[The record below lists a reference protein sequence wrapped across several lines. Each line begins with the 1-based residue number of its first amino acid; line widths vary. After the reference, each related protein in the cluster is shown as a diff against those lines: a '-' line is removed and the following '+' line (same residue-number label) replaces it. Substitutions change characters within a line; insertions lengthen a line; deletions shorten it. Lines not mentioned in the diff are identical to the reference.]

1 MVRPMPKHR
10 KTLLGLRQAGIAL
23 ALGLILVAPLAWSQS
38 LEGQPLPV
46 RGSNLAVVEIVEV
59 GDFECPHCAKAQAAL
74 KQVLEAYPQQVR
86 LVFLHQPL
94 PFHDQALQAALATR
108 VAQKSGKFWEMA
120 DTFFTEQGDLST
132 IHTRGVA
139 MRHGITLEALNE
151 GLKSPETQAFIEA
164 NKQVGMALGVTGT
177 PAFFINGTMIR
188 GAKPFASFKAIIDI
202 EIAMAGK
209 APMTPEAAAA
219 YRQSRTRTNLSLI
232 HISEPTRPY

>member
-10 KTLLGLRQAGIAL
+10 KTLPGLRQAGIAL

-120 DTFFTEQGDLST
+120 DTFFAEHDAEVAALLADLGYT
-132 IHTRGVA
+132 
-139 MRHGITLEALNE
+139 
-151 GLKSPETQAFIEA
+151 GLVWGAAK
-164 NKQVGMALGVTGT
+164 NKQDGC
-177 PAFFINGTMIR
+177 PADIYAPR
-188 GAKPFASFKAIIDI
+188 WDPSVAPKAS
-202 EIAMAGK
+202 
-209 APMTPEAAAA
+209 
-219 YRQSRTRTNLSLI
+219 TRRFGLF
-232 HISEPTRPY
+232 